1 MNRFLWL
8 GLAVAIVVLIW
19 TGVWF
24 AAATF
29 ITNEVKALES
39 ADGVTTPR
47 ITCAEFG
54 VGGYPFGI
62 DVRCGGATIV
72 SMDTTVSV
80 AALKATAQL
89 YNPFHVLGYAT
100 SPVEVQDAFTGIS
113 RRLDFSDLEFS
124 ARMNWTRIARVS
136 LIGSGLTLTDT
147 VLEDRL
153 IGSAEHA
160 EVHLVDVP
168 GEADAARHLVT
179 LAQYATVTGLD
190 VPGFEIE
197 NGTGIFDGKV
207 SGLGDDVRL
216 YGEPDAMR
224 RWQEAGGAFT
234 LNGFSGEDAT
244 SSFKSTGTLS
254 LDSAGRPDGQFRIE
268 SKGVVEKI
276 GRLAP
281 GVLPAWIIG
290 APAADGSYTQVINI
304 QAGVVFAGLVPVA
317 AMGPAY

>member
-8 GLAVAIVVLIW
+8 GLAVVVVVLVW

-24 AAATF
+24 AAAAVV
-29 ITNEVKALES
+29 TNEVKALES

-47 ITCAEFG
+47 VTCAEFS

-72 SMDTTVSV
+72 SMDTTVS
-80 AALKATAQL
+80 AGAIKATAQL

-100 SPVEVQDAFTGIS
+100 SPIEVRDAFTGLS

-124 ARMNWTRIARVS
+124 ARMNWMRIARVS
-136 LIGSGLTLTDT
+136 LIGSGLTLNDT

-153 IGSAEHA
+153 IATAEHVEA
-160 EVHLVDVP
+160 HLGDVAS
-168 GEADAARHLVT
+168 EYDAAQHLVT

-197 NGTGIFDGKV
+197 SGTGTFDGKV

-224 RWQEAGGAFT
+224 RWQEAGGVFT
-234 LNGFSGEDAT
+234 LKEFSGEDAT
-244 SSFKSTGTLS
+244 SSFKSRGTLS

-276 GRLAP
+276 GRLSP
-281 GVLPAWIIG
+281 GVLPAWIVG